1 MSVSLDN
8 SEEEREKALRLI
20 IVISLPTYFP
30 FFKTIKF
37 EVSSIIL
44 AQLRMG
50 FILDEAHVDI
60 KFN

>member
-20 IVISLPTYFP
+20 IVIPLPTYFP

-37 EVSSIIL
+37 HFTPIIL
-44 AQLRMG
+44 AHLIFEG
-50 FILDEAHVDI
+50 GVYSG
-60 KFN
+60 